1 MRGWRLLCGVLLAVA
16 GARGAAQEPVAEP
29 GAELDIYVMTMGPG
43 DAIWERFGHNALGV
57 RNRVTGEDV
66 VYNWGVFRF
75 TEADF
80 LPRFLRGE
88 MRYSVEAYDAQGT
101 VAHYQQTNRSVW
113 IQDLALTPTQKV
125 ALRDFVEWNALEA
138 NKFYRYDYFGDNCST
153 RVRDV
158 LDRVLGGV
166 LQKQFGELPSG
177 RSFRDEARRLTD
189 MDFLYTGI
197 DIGLGSPSD
206 REMTR
211 FEAMFIP
218 MRFQESLR
226 EVKVAGA
233 DGIMRP
239 IVAEEREVFRATRAA
254 DLEAPASHQLRY
266 LIIGFALALLLW
278 IAGSK
283 GGAAARA
290 ALGTWSVIAG
300 IFGMLLVGLW
310 GFTRHVWAYENMNLL
325 FFSPLW
331 FLVAY
336 LAFRKAVPA
345 QAAKVLIV
353 VCLAGTVAG
362 LVFGLL
368 RVPQAAEQIALL
380 AAFPN
385 LAVLAQLWKR
395 RTA

>member
-80 LPRFLRGE
+80 LPRFLRGD
-88 MRYSVEAYDAQGT
+88 MRYSVEGYDAQAT

-113 IQDLALTPTQKV
+113 IQDLALTPAQKV

-158 LDRVLGGV
+158 LDRVLGGA

-345 QAAKVLIV
+345 QAAKVLIA

-380 AAFPN
+380 AALPN